1 MKLHFTYNTDK
12 DIENFINGTR
22 AVNSKKPTKFQ
33 IAFSEKYGDNFE
45 SEKVKEFITEQDT
58 ITGFDANKEIVAI
71 EERWKIAE
79 PIFIERAEKIFGI
92 SYPAPIITVYL
103 THNERCTYNI
113 EQNYFFVRIGSEF
126 STNTIMHELLHF
138 YTWHAFGKKLLDEGL
153 SKLAYNDIKESLTEL
168 LNLEFSDLLN
178 GKNESG
184 YPQHQEMRAKIH
196 EMWQAKKDIGAVI
209 NTLVSEQIKSGK
221 PLSSH
226 KDRKYEINSYDPNW
240 SQQFAEHAKILK
252 SIFADEAISIEHIGS
267 TAVPGL
273 AGKPTID
280 ILILVDDVIVA
291 DRLEKQ
297 MEIAGYHALGEY
309 VTKGARLFVKE
320 SNNTRYCNIH
330 VFQKSH
336 PHVKEM
342 LQLRDYFRAHPE
354 IVTEYSKLKTDLAT
368 KYPNDYG
375 EYRKYKD
382 EWMNKLKQ
390 KLFAKPKRI
399 RAVAIIVNDG
409 KVLLIHRISHGKEYH
424 VFPGGGVENGETVE
438 QAVLREVQEETSLE
452 VKIEKLLYH
461 HIYDDNTEQ
470 FFYLCQY
477 VSGKPKLGDG
487 NEARDM
493 EKSNDNFYNPDWYE
507 IKGLPQLLL
516 YPLEIRD
523 WFIEDIKTNFENVP
537 KKANIKV
544 SDLRQ
549 SL

>member
-1 MKLHFTYNTDK
+1 MKLHFAYNIDK

-45 SEKVKEFITEQDT
+45 TEKVKEFITEQDA
-58 ITGFDANKEIVAI
+58 ITGFDANKEIVI
-71 EERWKIAE
+71 VEERWKIAE
-79 PIFIERAEKIFGI
+79 PIFIECIEKIFGI

-126 STNTIMHELLHF
+126 SNNTIMHELLHF
-138 YTWHAFGKKLLDEGL
+138 YTWHAFGKKLLDEGF

-168 LNLEFSDLLN
+168 LNLEFSDLMN
-178 GKNESG
+178 GKPDTG

-196 EMWQAKKDIGAVI
+196 EMWQAEKDIAAII
-209 NTLVSEQIKSGK
+209 NMLTVEQVKSDK
-221 PLSSH
+221 PLSSY
-226 KDRKYEINSYDPNW
+226 KNRKYEIIQYDLNW
-240 SQQFAEHAKILK
+240 PQQFAEHAKILK
-252 SIFADEAISIEHIGS
+252 SIFADKAISIEHIGS

-273 AGKPTID
+273 AGKMTID
-280 ILILVDDVIVA
+280 VLVLVDDVTVA
-291 DRLEKQ
+291 DQLEKQ
-297 MEIAGYHALGEY
+297 MEIAGYHTLGEY

-320 SNNTRYCNIH
+320 SDDTRYCNIH
-330 VFQKSH
+330 VFQKDH

-354 IVTEYSKLKTDLAT
+354 VVSEYSKLKVDLAT

-390 KLFAKPKRI
+390 KLFANPKRI

-409 KVLLIHRISHGKEYH
+409 KILLIHRISDGKEYY

-461 HIYDDNTEQ
+461 HIYDNDTEQ
-470 FFYLCQY
+470 FFYLCRFI
-477 VSGKPKLGDG
+477 SGEPKLGDG

-493 EKSNDNFYNPDWYE
+493 KESSANFYDPIWYE

-523 WFIEDIKTNFENVP
+523 WFIEDDKTNFENVP
-537 KKANIKV
+537 KEASIKV
-544 SDLRQ
+544 SELRQ